1 MSETKGENTMSS
13 NNLQFVNHP
22 ALRTITS
29 RLRDLWP
36 EHRKYL
42 LSRFRAD
49 DEARRDRDE
58 QVAELA
64 LTLIGNDLDRFCLDY
79 RWMCEAFTE
88 EEIFFRR
95 FGSYRLKTFAEVD
108 LRIYSNASYMSRYV
122 NGILMSQ
129 ILWSNHA
136 TALDLFRTRYL
147 PSLPAHFDHLE
158 VGPGHG
164 LFLVFATTEPRCAT
178 ATAWDVS
185 PTSIAATARA
195 LDKLGIGRQV
205 ILLQQDIL
213 HPAPQPGEFDSV
225 IISEVLEHLEQPD
238 VALRTLHESLRQG
251 GSIFIN
257 VPINS
262 PAPDHIFLWTTP
274 EEVIDLISGAGFSV
288 RETHLLPMTGYRIE
302 DALKRRLS
310 ISCVVVANKQ

>member
-1 MSETKGENTMSS
+1 MSS
-13 NNLQFVNHP
+13 NNLQFSNHP
-22 ALRTITS
+22 SLRTITS
-29 RLRDLWP
+29 RLTDLWP

-42 LSRFRAD
+42 ISRFRDAN
-49 DEARRDRDE
+49 EARQDRDE
-58 QVAELA
+58 QVAALA
-64 LTLIGNDLDRFCLDY
+64 LRLVGDDLDKFCLDY

-95 FGSYRLKTFAEVD
+95 SGSYRLKTFAEVD
-108 LRIYSNASYMSRYV
+108 LKIYSNASYMSRYV

-136 TALDLFRTRYL
+136 AALDLFRTRYL
-147 PSLPAHFDHLE
+147 PSLPEHFDHLE

-164 LFLVFATTEPRCAT
+164 LFLVFATAEPRCAT

-185 PTSIAATARA
+185 PTSIAATAKA
-195 LDKLGIGRQV
+195 LDKLRIGRRVTLLQRD
-205 ILLQQDIL
+205 ILL
-213 HPAPQPGEFDSV
+213 PATQPHDCDSA

-238 VALRTLHESLRQG
+238 VALRTLHDSLRRG
-251 GSIFIN
+251 GSIFVNI
-257 VPINS
+257 PINS
-262 PAPDHIFLWTTP
+262 PAPDHIFLWTRP
-274 EEVIDLISGAGFSV
+274 EEVIDLINSTGFSV

-310 ISCVVVANKQ
+310 VSCVILASKQ